1 MMKNMKTIISLILS
15 VTIVL
20 PFTVMGEI
28 TIVKASEV
36 RATFVKGADV
46 GWLPQME
53 STGFV
58 FKDDNGNQ
66 QDCLQILKDHGIDSI
81 RLRTWVNPSD
91 DRASGHCSAEETV
104 AMAVRAKNMGFK
116 IMLDFHYS
124 DSWADPGQQN
134 IPAAWKNDDLNQMKT
149 HLYNYTYD
157 VMTQL
162 KDVGVTPE
170 WVQVGNEINPGMLL
184 PMGSLTKPS
193 NLAQLINSGYDAV
206 KAVSPLSKVIIHRA
220 NGYDNASFRKFF
232 DALQANGANYD
243 VIGVSYYPGN
253 DYTSTIDAL
262 ENNLSDMAGRY
273 EKEVMVVEVGA
284 DCSIDEVNV
293 HNMLVAVQNKV
304 LAVPNGKGIG
314 VFYWEPEGAKSWSGY
329 SLSAWNGYDGKS
341 TDGEPTK
348 ALDAFLPGEVELNPY
363 PVTGITLDNANVTVE
378 VGSTVTVNATLTPLN
393 STYKGVTF
401 SSSDESI
408 AKVNPSSGII
418 TGIAPGVVTI
428 TATSYDQHKTASCQ
442 VTVVAS
448 ANLIKNPGLELDQE
462 SWIVTGNAASVTFEN
477 DSHKGDKALHYYNG
491 DFEVSQ
497 TITGLENGWYKLSS
511 WTSGGGG
518 EKLSEIFAVN
528 GAGQKFSETFTNTG
542 WDIWNEYIVNNIEVT
557 DGKITIGANVKMDE
571 NGGQWGN
578 IDDFVLVKNED
589 TSLKDLQVN
598 GILVKSFDPN
608 VTNYDVVLPAKSTV
622 VPTVTA
628 TVINSSATVDVIQA
642 VALPGHTTVT
652 VTNGSATK
660 TYLINFT
667 VETDNPVQNS
677 GFESSLDNWEISD
690 LNAVSL
696 SNDRHS
702 GLKALGYW
710 KATAFELTASQK
722 ITGLKNGVYN
732 LSAWSQGAPDSS
744 TNQIFAENSNDN
756 RLSADIKNTG
766 WGLWSQS
773 TIKDIIVTDGT
784 LTIGSYLNAPAGYW
798 GSFDD
803 FELIQTS
810 TVIPK
815 STNAT
820 LSDLK
825 VGGITVS
832 DFSPKI
838 TTYNVELPSGT
849 TFAPKVIP
857 TVSDTG
863 KANAIVTPTLNLP
876 GSTEVLVTAEDGIT
890 TKTYIINFTVD
901 NNDKNI
907 ESIRLNKTTDNL
919 KVGESDTLIATVNPS
934 STTSAAVIWE
944 SDDTSI
950 VSVDEN
956 GVITGVSV
964 GTATITATSVVD
976 RNKYVTAIITVTEK
990 SVKPPVD
997 VNSLSIIKQ
1006 PNSKTVTKGHK
1017 ASFSIEAV
1025 GLYPFTYQWQ
1035 KDGMDLIAGNHISGS
1050 NNATIIIKNV
1060 KNSDEGK
1067 YLCIVTDEIGN
1078 VTTSSAVTLNVNSSS
1093 RHNHTSSSSSNESS
1107 RGSSRGAN
1115 INSSTTS
1122 NNSGAT
1128 NIPYVKPVVIAKV
1141 TKEEAKAIEAKLITN
1156 VSKVL
1161 GEGATAE
1168 QTKEIVASDG
1178 NKLSITPIVKR
1189 GNNIGAIITTDSS
1202 TLVTTIPIDKDT
1214 GKVTAVYKYVPLLD
1228 KYIKLSDGVVIG
1240 TDTITLPTQPNTT
1253 YIASTSEIP
1262 VTETITEGWTKVVNN
1277 WYIVNG
1283 TGDPQVGWQKDNVG
1297 WAYLSKA
1304 NGVMQTDWIL
1314 DGINWYYLKENGYM
1328 ATGWIKNGGN
1338 WYYCNADGSMAAN
1351 TTIDGYQLGSNGAW
1365 II

>member
-1 MMKNMKTIISLILS
+1 MKKMKTIISLIMS
-15 VTIVL
+15 VTMVL
-20 PFTVMGEI
+20 PFTFMGKI
-28 TIVKASEV
+28 TVVKASEV
-36 RATFVKGADV
+36 PATFVKGADV

-53 STGFV
+53 ATGFV

-91 DRASGHCSAEETV
+91 DRASGHCSAEETI

-134 IPAAWKNDDLNQMKT
+134 IPVAWKNDDLNQMKI
-149 HLYNYTYD
+149 HLYDYTYD

-162 KDVGVTPE
+162 KDAGVTPE

-206 KAVSPLSKVIIHRA
+206 KAVSPATKVIIHRA
-220 NGYDNASFRKFF
+220 NGYDNANFRKFF
-232 DALQANGANYD
+232 DVLQANGANYD
-243 VIGVSYYPGN
+243 IIGVSYYPGN

-262 ENNLSDMAGRY
+262 ENNLSDMAARY
-273 EKEVMVVEVGA
+273 GKEVMVVEVGA

-363 PVTGITLDNANVTVE
+363 PVTGITLNKVNATVE
-378 VGSTVTVNATLTPLN
+378 VGGTVTVNATLTPLN

-418 TGIAPGVVTI
+418 TGIAPGTVTI
-428 TATSYDQHKTASCQ
+428 TATSYDQHKTATCQ

-518 EKLSEIFAVN
+518 EKISEIFAVN
-528 GAGQKFSETFTNTG
+528 GAGQRFSEIFTNTG
-542 WDIWNEYIVNNIEVT
+542 WDIWNQSIVNNIEVT
-557 DGKITIGANVKMDE
+557 DGKITIGANVKMND

-598 GILVKSFDPN
+598 GISVKSFDPN
-608 VTNYDVVLPAKSTV
+608 VTNYDVVLPVGSIV
-622 VPTVTA
+622 VPMVTA
-628 TVINSSATVDVIQA
+628 TAINSSATVDIIQA
-642 VALPGHTTVT
+642 VDLPGHTTVT

-660 TYLINFT
+660 TYVINFT
-667 VETDNPVQNS
+667 VEADNPIQNS
-677 GFESSLDNWEISD
+677 GFESSFDNWEISD
-690 LNAVSL
+690 SNAVSL

-744 TNQIFAENSNDN
+744 INQIFAENSNGN
-756 RLSADIKNTG
+756 RLSIDIKNTG
-766 WGLWSQS
+766 WGIWSQS
-773 TIKDIIVTDGT
+773 KINDIIVTDGT

-815 STNAT
+815 STDAT

-832 DFSPKI
+832 DFSSKI

-849 TFAPKVIP
+849 TVAPEVIP
-857 TVSDTG
+857 TVSDSG
-863 KANAIVTPTLNLP
+863 KANAIVMPVLNLP
-876 GSTEVLVTAEDGIT
+876 GSTEVLVTAEDRIT
-890 TKTYIINFTVD
+890 TKTYVINFTVD
-901 NNDKNI
+901 NNGTNV

-919 KVGESDTLIATVNPS
+919 KVGESDTLIATVNSS
-934 STTSAAVIWE
+934 STTSAAVNWE
-944 SDDTSI
+944 SDDTGI

-956 GVITGVSV
+956 GVITGISA

-990 SVKPPVD
+990 SVKPPVE
-997 VNSLSIIKQ
+997 VNSISIIKQ
-1006 PNSKTVTKGHK
+1006 PKSKTVTKGYK
-1017 ASFSIEAV
+1017 ASFSIEAA
-1025 GLYPFTYQWQ
+1025 GSYPLDYQWQ
-1035 KDGMDLIAGNHISGS
+1035 KDGKNLIDGDHISGS

-1078 VTTSSAVTLNVNSSS
+1078 VTTSSAVTLNVNSSNG
-1093 RHNHTSSSSSNESS
+1093 HNHSSSSSSNKSS
-1107 RGSSRGAN
+1107 SGSSGGAN
-1115 INSSTTS
+1115 TNSSATS
-1122 NNSGAT
+1122 KNSGET
-1128 NIPYVKPVVIAKV
+1128 NIPYVKPLVIAKA
-1141 TKEEAKAIEAKLITN
+1141 TKEEAKAIEEKLITN
-1156 VSKVL
+1156 VSTVL

-1178 NKLSITPIVKR
+1178 NKLSITPIVKS
-1189 GNNIGAIITTDSS
+1189 GNNIGAIIKAEGS
-1202 TLVTTIPIDKDT
+1202 TLVATIPIDKDAR
-1214 GKVTAVYKYVPLLD
+1214 KVAAVYKYVPLLD

-1240 TDTITLPTQPNTT
+1240 TDRITLPTQANTT
-1253 YIASTSEIP
+1253 YIAVTSEIP
-1262 VTETITEGWTKVVNN
+1262 VTETITQGWTKVANN
-1277 WYIVNG
+1277 WYIVNS

-1297 WAYLSKA
+1297 WAYLSKT

-1314 DGINWYYLKENGYM
+1314 DGVNWYYLKENGYM
-1328 ATGWIKNGGN
+1328 ATGWIKNGET

-1351 TTIDGYQLGSNGAW
+1351 TTIDGYKLESNGAW
-1365 II
+1365 IS